1 MSKLRDR
8 IDWVP
13 GDHRP
18 RPTRAG
24 LAAFAVLGL
33 LLVVAFGGWRP
44 WAGGGRVVRAEVA
57 SADQLVPGRTP
68 VRVAGVKV
76 GLVDAVERGRDGKS
90 AIVVMKLTD
99 DAVSVRRDASAAIR
113 LRTVLGGTRYI
124 DLDPGSPSAAP
135 LGDARI
141 ALSQTTTQVDWD
153 DITQIMEGHTRLAQR
168 RALAGFRDGLAD
180 PPAAART
187 IGTLGPSLD
196 VIGRSTDALRGQQR
210 GDLPRLVAATAQTVD
225 ALSRSRGALE
235 RLVAGGARTLTATD
249 RPSLGETV
257 ALTPPALD
265 ATLATMPRIDS
276 LLDRL
281 DPLVEDLRPG
291 ARALAPATRA
301 LRPALDETAG
311 LLYDARPILGDLSP
325 AVRDLAAAA
334 RQGVPLLNALDP
346 TVKRLNGELL
356 PWLRETD
363 DGTKLRNYEA
373 IGPLFAVLDSAAAD
387 YDANGWFFH
396 FPITPTGDT
405 VLLPCGPALTPGELT
420 RCDALND
427 VLSGVFGGGTP

>member
-1 MSKLRDR
+1 
-8 IDWVP
+8 
-13 GDHRP
+13 
-18 RPTRAG
+18 
-24 LAAFAVLGL
+24 
-33 LLVVAFGGWRP
+33 
-44 WAGGGRVVRAEVA
+44 
-57 SADQLVPGRTP
+57 
-68 VRVAGVKV
+68 
-76 GLVDAVERGRDGKS
+76 
-90 AIVVMKLTD
+90 MKLTD